1 MESQDFDSEL
11 IFLKCFLDIQG
22 IDKWAAATA
31 GWTSK
36 GRWSEVHTFVT
47 LRVVRGGV

>member
-11 IFLKCFLDIQG
+11 IILRCFLDIQE
-22 IDKWAAATA
+22 IAKWAAATA

-47 LRVVRGGV
+47 LQVVRGGV